1 MKPTFFRS
9 KLDEEADDNGEIQ
22 CLFWI
27 DRFWVGSFCISSGC
41 RKEFLDFWDI
51 FICMMHNGHCTPIWI
66 EDRIFNIIFERITI
80 NTLGFVERKEL
91 VLAKIGNIAREGKI
105 KKSKR

>member
-1 MKPTFFRS
+1 MKLPFFGRNWVRAIDG
-9 KLDEEADDNGEIQ
+9 KKDKIEEADDNGEIQ

-66 EDRIFNIIFERITI
+66 EDRIFNIIFERITVNFAI
-80 NTLGFVERKEL
+80 RFIHITRLD
-91 VLAKIGNIAREGKI
+91 
-105 KKSKR
+105 